1 MSATYKVGPPQV
13 RAPTDVTDDEYA
25 NFFKSLSKDFDAP
38 LDKISLFSLRPS
50 IIYADTTYVHLLST
64 LVRFTSIYYIC

>member
-1 MSATYKVGPPQV
+1 M

-38 LDKISLFSLRPS
+38 LDKI
-50 IIYADTTYVHLLST
+50 H
-64 LVRFTSIYYIC
+64 FTAEGEIQFR